1 MSQVTK
7 LLRQRSEPR
16 RTVPAP
22 QLSDERESYA
32 SRSNAIARK
41 QEFFSLVFRNC
52 YYLWRIARSKGDAA
66 AEKMN
71 ERTLRAYLSKVDETM
86 PETSAFREA
95 LGATAAG
102 AMGGEA

>member
-32 SRSNAIARK
+32 SRFAYAARR
-41 QEFFSLVFRNC
+41 EVRRLMR
-52 YYLWRIARSKGDAA
+52 
-66 AEKMN
+66 
-71 ERTLRAYLSKVDETM
+71 
-86 PETSAFREA
+86 TSARLAVAFARDELA
-95 LGATAAG
+95 
-102 AMGGEA
+102 